1 MIKKRPRARKGF
13 TIVELMIT
21 TVIMISVGLAIGV
34 VIVDGQTGW
43 NTMYDRMNSDVVT
56 DGYVARKKFDV
67 VMRSANMGQS
77 LVDADGAWIEVYSY
91 ASPSSTVVDRYS
103 RFYVSDGSST
113 VVDRYS
119 RFYVSDGDLNL
130 EYGQVDPRVTLSVDT
145 VCGNVS
151 DCTFQ
156 QVGTSTQMTLTLDNR
171 THTNTI
177 VSSAV
182 THNQ

>member
-1 MIKKRPRARKGF
+1 MIKKRLRARKGF
-13 TIVELMIT
+13 TLVELMIT
-21 TVIMISVGLAIGV
+21 TVIMIVVGLAIGV

-43 NTMYDRMNSDVVT
+43 NTMYDRLNSDVIT
-56 DGYVARKKFDV
+56 DGYVARKKFDA
-67 VMRSANMGQS
+67 VMRSASRGQS
-77 LVDADGAWIEVYSY
+77 LMASDGSWIEVYSY
-91 ASPSSTVVDRYS
+91 ASS
-103 RFYVSDGSST
+103 SST

-130 EYGQVDPRVTLSVDT
+130 EYGQIEPRSTLSVDT

-151 DCTFQ
+151 TCTFQ
-156 QVGTSTQMTLTLDNR
+156 QVGVSTQMTLTLDNG
-171 THTNTI
+171 TQTNTI

>member
-1 MIKKRPRARKGF
+1 MIKKRPKAPRGF
-13 TIVELMIT
+13 TLVELMIT
-21 TVIMISVGLAIGV
+21 MVIMLVVGLAIGV

-56 DGYVARKKFDV
+56 DGYVARKKFDA
-67 VMRSANMGQS
+67 VMRSASRGQA
-77 LVDADGAWIEVYSY
+77 LVDADGGWIEVYSY
-91 ASPSSTVVDRYS
+91 ASPA
-103 RFYVSDGSST
+103 ST

-130 EYGQVDPRVTLSVDT
+130 EYGQVDPRSTLSVDT
-145 VCGNVS
+145 VCGNVTA
-151 DCTFQ
+151 CTFQ
-156 QVGTSTQMTLTLDNR
+156 QAGTSTQMTLTLDNG
-171 THTNTI
+171 TQTNTI

>member
-1 MIKKRPRARKGF
+1 MGTKMIKKRPRARKGF
-13 TIVELMIT
+13 TLVELMIT
-21 TVIMISVGLAIGV
+21 TVIMLIVGLAIGV

-43 NTMYDRMNSDVVT
+43 NTMYERMNSDVVT

-67 VMRSANMGQS
+67 VMRSASRGQS
-77 LVDADGAWIEVYSY
+77 KVAGDGSWIEVYSY

-103 RFYVSDGSST
+103 L
-113 VVDRYS
+113 
-119 RFYVSDGDLNL
+119 FYVSDGDLNL
-130 EYGQVDPRVTLSVDT
+130 KYGQVDPRVTLSVET

-151 DCTFQ
+151 ACTFQ
-156 QVGTSTQMTLTLDNR
+156 QAGTSTQMTLTLDNG
-171 THTNTI
+171 TQTNTI